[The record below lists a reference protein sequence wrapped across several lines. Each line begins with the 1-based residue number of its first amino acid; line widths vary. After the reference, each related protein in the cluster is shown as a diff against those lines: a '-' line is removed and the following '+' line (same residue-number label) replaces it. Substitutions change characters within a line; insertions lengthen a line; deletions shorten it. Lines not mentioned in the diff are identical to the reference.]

1 MLEFLKRKEKATL
14 KKASPEM
21 IMQVTTQLFSEVYLD
36 EKELTQSDIDTIL
49 KDIDV
54 DTAIKKIERAVAGK
68 ELIVWSDDEK
78 NREIV
83 ENIQSRFNDVKFNRI
98 FKYFLRARYYGYS
111 CFEKV
116 YNPDYSLKTL
126 VFIPEKY
133 VLYDT
138 LNKKWVIRAG
148 TEEKEINYE
157 KFLLSIHEWNVA
169 EKTGK
174 SIFTGIRTCFLDKE
188 MFRAQL
194 RGLAKKYGDTIII
207 YGFDPN
213 EDVEEIKK
221 KGQQLSKIQGGKSK
235 IAVPMT
241 GARDLKENLY
251 VMTLSDLNTEVY
263 TKLEDREKERLIQN
277 ILGGTLTM
285 ESGNGTGS
293 YSLGQ
298 IHQESFNE
306 VVEECCSFITDS
318 MQQLLEFDGLY
329 FGYDSKEFYFK
340 LETKKDRDKE
350 IEFETKENQLNT
362 IKIDNILKL
371 NQVGVG
377 LSTEYI
383 SSALG
388 IDKKYITEIEKSVV
402 EFASKKDKKKI
413 LIDNVKKIFDKRMA
427 DSEIKLAEFVK
438 NIKKS
443 VKKWLES
450 DILNENL
457 NLNID
462 IFEEIYIKTFLFGY
476 TDSLNQRGNKEFQ
489 EELDPFSLKFNEAI
503 NYFVK
508 KAPIL
513 YEKLDDI
520 TLSAKDTFFYIK
532 RSTELEA
539 TKRVLKSLKKTLEN
553 GGTYEE
559 WKQDISD
566 IADKAGLGEDGWYS
580 HLVYRQ
586 NMVNAYQ
593 SGRYEQQMQ
602 DDDEYFSYL
611 LFDGVEDERQTD
623 FCRTY
628 SGKVYKKSDP
638 IWALIYPPNHFNCR
652 SSVIELGIDRVKE
665 LGLEVFKSRKKELK
679 EIKNEIGDFAKPP
692 IDIKEREKDIKA
704 KEKKLIQLKLEIAE
718 FMEGKK

>member
-1 MLEFLKRKEKATL
+1 MFEFFKRKQAANI
-14 KKASPEM
+14 KKASPELTL
-21 IMQVTTQLFSEVYLD
+21 QVTTQLFSEVYLD
-36 EKELTQSDIDTIL
+36 EKDLTLDDIDKIL
-49 KDIDV
+49 KDTDV

-68 ELIVWSDDEK
+68 ELIIWSDNEK
-78 NREIV
+78 NRKLIDEI
-83 ENIQSRFNDVKFNRI
+83 QDRFNDVKFNRI

-116 YNPDYSLKTL
+116 YNQDYSLNSL

-133 VLYDT
+133 VLYNT

-213 EDVEEIKK
+213 EDVEDIKK
-221 KGQQLSKIQGGKSK
+221 KGEQLSKIQGGKSK

-251 VMTLSDLNTEVY
+251 VMTLADLDTEVY

-298 IHQESFNE
+298 IHKESFDE
-306 VVEECCSFITDS
+306 VIEECCSFITES
-318 MQQLLEFDGLY
+318 MQQLLEFDGRY
-329 FGYDSKEFYFK
+329 FGYDPKEFYFK

-350 IEFETKENQLNT
+350 IDFETKESQLNMV
-362 IKIDNILKL
+362 KIDNILKL
-371 NQVGVG
+371 SQAGIG
-377 LSTEYI
+377 LTTEYI

-388 IDKKYITEIEKSVV
+388 IEQKYITEIEKSVV
-402 EFASKKDKKKI
+402 EFAKKDKKKI
-413 LIDNVKKIFDKRMA
+413 LIDNVKNIFDKRMA
-427 DSEIKLAEFVK
+427 DSEIKLDEFVK
-438 NIKKS
+438 NIQKS
-443 VKKWLES
+443 VKKWLET
-450 DILNENL
+450 DILSENL
-457 NLNID
+457 NLDMNIM
-462 IFEEIYIKTFLFGY
+462 EELYIKSLLFGY
-476 TDSLNQRGNKEFQ
+476 TDSLDQRGNKEFQ
-489 EELDPFSLKFNEAI
+489 EEFDPFNMKFNEAI

-520 TLSAKDTFFYIK
+520 IISAKDTYFYIK

-539 TKRVLKSLKKTLEN
+539 TKRVLESLKKTLEN
-553 GGTYEE
+553 GGTYQE

-566 IADKAGLGEDGWYS
+566 ITDKAGLGEDGWYS

-593 SGRYEQQMQ
+593 SGRYEQQME
-602 DDDEYFSYL
+602 DDEYFSYL
-611 LFDGVEDERQTD
+611 LLDGVEDERQTD

-652 SSVIELGIDRVKE
+652 SSVIELGADKIKE
-665 LGLEVFKSRKKELK
+665 LGLEVFKSKKKELK
-679 EIKNEIGDFAKPP
+679 EIKNEIGDFARPP
-692 IDIKEREKDIKA
+692 LDPKEREKDIKA

>member
-1 MLEFLKRKEKATL
+1 MFEFFKRKKETENI
-14 KKASPEM
+14 KKASPELTL
-21 IMQVTTQLFSEVYLD
+21 QFTTKLFSEVYID
-36 EKELTQSDIDTIL
+36 EKDLNFDDIDKIL
-49 KDIDV
+49 KDTDV

-68 ELIVWSDDEK
+68 ELIIWSDDEK
-78 NREIV
+78 NRKLIDQ
-83 ENIQSRFNDVKFNRI
+83 IQERFNNVKFNRI

-116 YNPDYSLKTL
+116 YNPDYSLNSL

-174 SIFTGIRTCFLDKE
+174 SIFTGLRKCFLDKE

-194 RGLAKKYGDTIII
+194 RGLAQKYGDTIIFFG
-207 YGFDPN
+207 YDTAEDE
-213 EDVEEIKK
+213 EDVRKKAEDIKK
-221 KGQQLSKIQGGKSK
+221 MQGGKTA
-235 IAVPMT
+235 IAIPT
-241 GARDLKENLY
+241 DDGKLKDNLY
-251 VMTLSDLNTEVY
+251 ILTLSDLDTEVY

-285 ESGNGTGS
+285 ESGNGSGS

-298 IHQESFNE
+298 IHKESFEE
-306 VVEECCSFITDS
+306 VVEECCSFISDS
-318 MQQLLEFDGLY
+318 MQQLLEFDGRY
-329 FGYDSKEFYFK
+329 FGYDPKEFYFK

-350 IEFETKENQLNT
+350 IEFETKESQLNT
-362 IKIDNILKL
+362 VKIDNILKL
-371 NQVGVG
+371 NQAGIG
-377 LSTEYI
+377 LTTEYI

-489 EELDPFSLKFNEAI
+489 EEIDPFSLKFNEAI
-503 NYFVK
+503 NYFTK

-520 TLSAKDTFFYIK
+520 INSTKDTFFYIK

-539 TKRVLKSLKKTLEN
+539 TKRVLESLKKTLEN
-553 GGTYEE
+553 GGTYQE

-652 SSVIELGIDRVKE
+652 SSVIELGTDKIKE
-665 LGLEVFKSRKKELK
+665 LGLEISKSKKKELK
-679 EIKNEIGDFAKPP
+679 EIEKEIGDFARLP
-692 IDIKEREKDIKA
+692 IDIKDIKA
-704 KEKKLIQLKLEIAE
+704 KEKKLVQLKLEIAE
-718 FMEGKK
+718 FMKEGKK

>member
-1 MLEFLKRKEKATL
+1 MFEFFKRKQAPNIQ
-14 KKASPEM
+14 KASPELTL
-21 IMQVTTQLFSEVYLD
+21 QVTTQLFSEIYPD
-36 EKELTQSDIDTIL
+36 EKDLTSDDIDKIL
-49 KDIDV
+49 KDTDV

-68 ELIVWSDDEK
+68 ELIVWSDNEK
-78 NREIV
+78 NRKIVDEI
-83 ENIQSRFNDVKFNRI
+83 QDRFNDVKFNRI

-116 YNPDYSLKTL
+116 YNQDYSLNSL

-221 KGQQLSKIQGGKSK
+221 KGQQLSKIQGGKTK

-298 IHQESFNE
+298 IHQESFDK
-306 VVEECCSFITDS
+306 VVEECCSFISDS
-318 MQQLLEFDGLY
+318 MQQLLEFDGRY

-350 IEFETKENQLNT
+350 IELEEKEAKNMGL
-362 IKIDNILKL
+362 KIDNLIKL
-371 NQVGVG
+371 SQIAGI
-377 LSTEYI
+377 SDEYI
-383 SSALG
+383 TSSLG
-388 IDKKYITEIEKSVV
+388 IDKKYLTIKEKEVV
-402 EFASKKDKKKI
+402 EFSKDKKKI
-413 LIDNVKKIFDKRMA
+413 LIDNVKNIFDKRMA
-427 DSEIKLAEFVK
+427 DSEIKLQEFVK
-438 NIKKS
+438 NIQKS

-462 IFEEIYIKTFLFGY
+462 ILEEIYIKTFLFGY

-489 EELDPFSLKFNEAI
+489 EEFDPFNMKFNEAI

-520 TLSAKDTFFYIK
+520 TLSAKDTFFYIR

-539 TKRVLKSLKKTLEN
+539 TKRVLESLKKTLKN
-553 GGTYEE
+553 GGTYQE
-559 WKQDISD
+559 WKNDIAD

-593 SGRYEQQMQ
+593 SGRYEQQME
-602 DDDEYFSYL
+602 DDEYFSYL

-628 SGKVYKKSDP
+628 SGKVYKKTDP

-652 SSVIELGIDRVKE
+652 SSVIELGADKIKE

-679 EIKNEIGDFAKPP
+679 DIEKEIGDFAKPP
-692 IDIKEREKDIKA
+692 TDIKEREKDIKV

>member
-1 MLEFLKRKEKATL
+1 MLEFLKRKQPSI

-21 IMQVTTQLFSEVYLD
+21 ITQVTTQLFSEIYVD
-36 EKELTQSDIDTIL
+36 EKDLSFDDIDKIL
-49 KDIDV
+49 KDTDV

-68 ELIVWSDDEK
+68 ELIVWSDNEK
-78 NREIV
+78 NRKIVDEI
-83 ENIQSRFNDVKFNRI
+83 QDRFNDVKFNRI

-133 VLYDT
+133 ITYDT
-138 LNKKWVIRAG
+138 LEKKWLIKAG
-148 TEEKEINYE
+148 TEEKEIDYK

-174 SIFTGIRTCFLDKE
+174 SIFTGIQTCFLDKE
-188 MFRAQL
+188 MFRRQL

-207 YGFDPN
+207 FGFDPAEN
-213 EDVEEIKK
+213 VKK
-221 KGQQLSKIQGGKSK
+221 ITEKAEKMRKLQGGKSV
-235 IAVPMT
+235 IGVPMVD
-241 GARDLKENLY
+241 GKSLKDNIY

-298 IHQESFNE
+298 IHQESFDE
-306 VVEECCSFITDS
+306 VVEECCSFITDCL
-318 MQQLLEFDGLY
+318 QQLLEFDGSY
-329 FGYDSKEFYFK
+329 FGYNPKEFYFK

-350 IEFETKENQLNT
+350 IELEEKEAKNMGL
-362 IKIDNILKL
+362 KIDNILKL
-371 NQVGVG
+371 NQVGIG
-377 LSTEYI
+377 LTPEYI
-383 SSALG
+383 SSSLG
-388 IDKKYITEIEKSVV
+388 IDKKHVIEIEKTVV
-402 EFASKKDKKKI
+402 EFAKKDKKKL
-413 LIDNVKKIFDKRMA
+413 LIESVKNIFDKRMTG
-427 DSEIKLAEFVK
+427 SEIKLQEFVK
-438 NIKKS
+438 NIQKS
-443 VKKWLES
+443 VKKWLET
-450 DILNENL
+450 DILSENL
-457 NLNID
+457 NFDINIM
-462 IFEEIYIKTFLFGY
+462 EEMYIKTFLFGY

-489 EELDPFSLKFNEAI
+489 EEFDPFNMQFSEAI
-503 NYFVK
+503 NYFTK

-513 YEKLDDI
+513 YERLDDI
-520 TLSAKDTFFYIK
+520 TSSVKDTFFYIK

-539 TKRVLKSLKKTLEN
+539 TKRVLESLKKTLEN
-553 GGTYEE
+553 GGTYQE

-580 HLVYRQ
+580 NLVYRQ

-593 SGRYEQQMQ
+593 SGRYEQQME
-602 DDDEYFSYL
+602 DDEYFSYL
-611 LFDGVEDERQTD
+611 LFDGVEDDRQTD

-628 SGKVYKKSDP
+628 SGKAYKKSDP

-652 SSVIELGIDRVKE
+652 SSVIELGADKIKE
-665 LGLEVFKSRKKELK
+665 LGLEVLKSNKKELK
-679 EIKNEIGDFAKPP
+679 EIEKEIGDFAKPP
-692 IDIKEREKDIKA
+692 TDIKGRKKDIKT
-704 KEKKLIQLKLEIAE
+704 KEKKLVQLKLEIAE
-718 FMEGKK
+718 LMEGKR

>member
-1 MLEFLKRKEKATL
+1 MFEFFKRKKETENI
-14 KKASPEM
+14 KKASPELTL
-21 IMQVTTQLFSEVYLD
+21 QFTTKLFSEVYID
-36 EKELTQSDIDTIL
+36 EKDLNFDDIDKIL
-49 KDIDV
+49 KDTDV

-68 ELIVWSDDEK
+68 ELIIWSDDEK
-78 NREIV
+78 NRKLIDQ
-83 ENIQSRFNDVKFNRI
+83 IQERFNNVKFNRI

-116 YNPDYSLKTL
+116 YNPDYSLNSL

-174 SIFTGIRTCFLDKE
+174 SIFTGLRKCFLDKE

-194 RGLAKKYGDTIII
+194 RGLAQKYGDTIIFFG
-207 YGFDPN
+207 YDSAEDE
-213 EDVEEIKK
+213 EDVRKKAEDIKK
-221 KGQQLSKIQGGKSK
+221 MQGGKTA
-235 IAVPMT
+235 IAIPT
-241 GARDLKENLY
+241 DDGKLKDNLY
-251 VMTLSDLNTEVY
+251 ILTLSDLDTEVY

-285 ESGNGTGS
+285 ESGNGSGS

-298 IHQESFNE
+298 IHKESFEE
-306 VVEECCSFITDS
+306 VVEECCSFISDS
-318 MQQLLEFDGLY
+318 MQQLLEFDGRY
-329 FGYDSKEFYFK
+329 FGYDPKEFYFK

-350 IEFETKENQLNT
+350 IEFETKESQLNT
-362 IKIDNILKL
+362 VKIDNILKL
-371 NQVGVG
+371 NQAGIG
-377 LSTEYI
+377 LTTEYI

-388 IDKKYITEIEKSVV
+388 IEQKYITEIEKSVV
-402 EFASKKDKKKI
+402 EFAKKDKKKL
-413 LIDNVKKIFDKRMA
+413 LIESVKNTFDKRMT
-427 DSEIKLAEFVK
+427 DSEIKLQKFVK
-438 NIKKS
+438 NIQKS
-443 VKKWLES
+443 VKKWLET
-450 DILNENL
+450 DILSENL
-457 NLNID
+457 NLDINIM
-462 IFEEIYIKTFLFGY
+462 EEMYIKTFLFGY

-489 EELDPFSLKFNEAI
+489 EEFDPFNMKFNEAI

-520 TLSAKDTFFYIK
+520 INSTKDTFFYIK

-539 TKRVLKSLKKTLEN
+539 TKRVLESLKKTLEN
-553 GGTYEE
+553 GGTYQE

-602 DDDEYFSYL
+602 DDEYFSYL

-623 FCRTY
+623 FCRAY

-652 SSVIELGIDRVKE
+652 SSVIELGTDKIKE
-665 LGLEVFKSRKKELK
+665 LGLEISKSKKKELK
-679 EIKNEIGDFAKPP
+679 EIEKEIEDFARLP
-692 IDIKEREKDIKA
+692 IDIKDIKA
-704 KEKKLIQLKLEIAE
+704 KEKKLVQLKLEIAE